1 KRGEGTGVSDP
12 TRPGPTHLGGGA
24 DVPRMLA
31 CWSSSSF
38 SCCSR
43 SMAMINGTTS
53 MRNVVP
59 AIQAALPVLFMS
71 FLVTNA
77 ASFAACLP
85 RTTTWDCE
93 NFAITPSS
101 SFLGFRLSGREM
113 PPFRAW
119 AAIGE
124 RERETGLGSG
134 WMDCEFTLGKEEGL
148 ESGLCNESLTSAK
161 RHVDGFLFYDL
172 EL

>member
-1 KRGEGTGVSDP
+1 M
-12 TRPGPTHLGGGA
+12 
-24 DVPRMLA
+24 PRMLA

-71 FLVTNA
+71 FFVTNA

-119 AAIGE
+119 AAIRE
-124 RERETGLGSG
+124 RERERGLGSG
-134 WMDCEFTLGKEEGL
+134 WMDCEFTLGKEGGGFGRVDYVMKVL
-148 ESGLCNESLTSAK
+148 LLQNDTSLDFCFTTWNCSWPMSSLSLSTTYNWA
-161 RHVDGFLFYDL
+161 HLIYT
-172 EL
+172 